1 MRYKRGGVNVGRADR
16 IEKTKHLLL
25 KVLEGR
31 SVESSLL
38 VILER

>member
-1 MRYKRGGVNVGRADR
+1 MERSEK
-16 IEKTKHLLL
+16 IERTKQLLL